1 MKKTALVAKPGNVNL
16 NQQAIKYH
24 KSLAENYN
32 DYHSQDGNLFLL
44 QLEKIKGYLGV
55 RPDSA
60 LLDVGCGAGR
70 LMVPLAEQVGHIYGV
85 EKSNDMYM
93 TAFNGMFGYDNFDLF
108 NSGYQ
113 EFMNQSVGQKVLSV
127 VDGIYFS
134 YSLHQM
140 GDERTQFD
148 ILHQTKKMISPDA
161 RILIITTTPEQME
174 QNIINQYFP
183 GVNEIDKK
191 RFFDPYQY
199 GRVGAIKLIEENI
212 VYKNYDTEVYFE
224 MLENKYISTLQMIS
238 DNQFKI
244 GMDKLRKQYEGYSFV
259 TVPDFYT
266 YILL

>member
-1 MKKTALVAKPGNVNL
+1 MKKSVLPVENVNL

-24 KSLAENYN
+24 KQLAVNYN

-93 TAFNGMFGYDNFDLF
+93 TAFNGLFGYENFDLF

-113 EFMNQSVGQKVLSV
+113 EFMNEGVGQKVLSV
-127 VDGIYFS
+127 VDGVYFS

-140 GDERTQFD
+140 GDDRTQED
-148 ILHQTKKMISPDA
+148 ILIKTKKMISADTN
-161 RILIITTTPEQME
+161 ILVITTTPKQME
-174 QNIINQYFP
+174 QNLVNKFFP
-183 GVNEIDKK
+183 GVDEIDKK
-191 RFFDPYQY
+191 RFFEPSWYHN
-199 GRVGAIKLIEENI
+199 RISALKSVEEHI
-212 VYKNYDTEVYFE
+212 VYKKYEKETYFE

-238 DNQFKI
+238 ENQFKI
-244 GMDKLRKQYEGYSFV
+244 GLDKIKKEYAGYSFV